1 MDMLS
6 GKKKSDDSMIRL
18 ADDEPG
24 QLFLVLQWCEG
35 GDLSKQ
41 IARGQFRGEDRE
53 AKILRVLREIAAT
66 FSFIH
71 SLRVVHRD
79 LKPRNVLIDRRG
91 RTQIC
96 DFGAAER
103 YSRKRRNS
111 NVSTGRPLCM
121 SMSRSLDEEESKTP
135 IVSKLV
141 GTPAFVAPEMILA
154 ARSGGFSAYRN
165 FEEASKGDVY
175 AFGILMA
182 ALVSEEG
189 KELYVVLSQCI
200 SQKCI
205 ADYSR
210 VINHKERHSN
220 TIEHRYDDVK
230 FFNDDF
236 LKEVSCGKRRP
247 VLPKDCPKL
256 IRKWAPKCWHQDP
269 AQRPDFVTLACAFDG
284 REVNE
289 YGVPSRRR
297 SASMTDNTPPR
308 RLRFSLRR
316 PRHALSLST
325 IPRVRM
331 DSSSNSSSSGNN
343 TTPTVD
349 RIV

>member
-1 MDMLS
+1 MDLLS

-41 IARGQFRGEDRE
+41 IERGQFRGEDRE
-53 AKILRVLREIAAT
+53 AKLLRILREIAAT

-96 DFGAAER
+96 DFGAAQR
-103 YSRKRRNS
+103 YSRTRRNS

-121 SMSRSLDEEESKTP
+121 SMSRNLDEEESKTP
-135 IVSKLV
+135 IVTKLV

-182 ALVSEEG
+182 ALVSEGG
-189 KELYVVLSQCI
+189 KEL
-200 SQKCI
+200 
-205 ADYSR
+205 
-210 VINHKERHSN
+210 
-220 TIEHRYDDVK
+220 YDDVK

-247 VLPKDCPKL
+247 VLPKNCPKL
-256 IRKWAPKCWHQDP
+256 IRKWAQKCWHQDP
-269 AQRPDFVTLACAFDG
+269 VQRPDFVTLACAFDG
-284 REVNE
+284 REENE
-289 YGVPSRRR
+289 YGAPSRRR

-331 DSSSNSSSSGNN
+331 DSNSSVGGGGGN
-343 TTPTVD
+343 TPTVD

>member
-1 MDMLS
+1 
-6 GKKKSDDSMIRL
+6 
-18 ADDEPG
+18 
-24 QLFLVLQWCEG
+24 V
-35 GDLSKQ
+35 
-41 IARGQFRGEDRE
+41 
-53 AKILRVLREIAAT
+53 T
-66 FSFIH
+66 
-71 SLRVVHRD
+71 
-79 LKPRNVLIDRRG
+79 
-91 RTQIC
+91 
-96 DFGAAER
+96 
-103 YSRKRRNS
+103 
-111 NVSTGRPLCM
+111 
-121 SMSRSLDEEESKTP
+121 
-135 IVSKLV
+135 KLV

-154 ARSGGFSAYRN
+154 AQSGGFSAYRN

-189 KELYVVLSQCI
+189 KEL
-200 SQKCI
+200 
-205 ADYSR
+205 
-210 VINHKERHSN
+210 
-220 TIEHRYDDVK
+220 YDDVK

-284 REVNE
+284 REENE
-289 YGVPSRRR
+289 YGAPSRRR

-331 DSSSNSSSSGNN
+331 DSNSSVGGGGN
-343 TTPTVD
+343 TPTVD